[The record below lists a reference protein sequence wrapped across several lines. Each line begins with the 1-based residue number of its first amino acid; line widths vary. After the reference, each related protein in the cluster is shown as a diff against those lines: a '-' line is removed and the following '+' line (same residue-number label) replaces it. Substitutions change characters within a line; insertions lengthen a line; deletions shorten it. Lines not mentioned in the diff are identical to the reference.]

1 MNSNKSWDFR
11 VAAKVYKTLRKF
23 PKPLAQKIVQAI
35 EALPENPYAGDIDKV
50 EGERFLWRRRVG
62 EYRIF
67 FEIHQDKRFIDV
79 VRVERKGSKTYS

>member
-1 MNSNKSWDFR
+1 MSSNKSWGFR
-11 VAAKVYKTLRKF
+11 VDGKVHKELKKI
-23 PKPLAQKIVQAI
+23 PKPIAGRIVQAI
-35 EALPENPYAGDIDKV
+35 ETLPENPYVGDIEKIK
-50 EGERFLWRRRVG
+50 GEQFLWRRRVG

>member
-1 MNSNKSWDFR
+1 MSSNKSWDFR
-11 VAAKVYKTLRKF
+11 VDAKVYKAFKKI
-23 PKPLAQKIVQAI
+23 PKPIAGRIVQAI
-35 EALPENPYAGDIDKV
+35 ESLPENPYAGDIDKV